1 MQLGTSRLTGSHE
14 ISALRMC
21 RGGSCM
27 CVAGVGWCTGFRW
40 RRRAGSWGICQRAAS
55 LCRRL
60 APRHAARPDHGQY
73 AGGGFAAVQQAD
85 PTWRGLLCTRR
96 HPRARRCA
104 SPSTHEAAVSYR
116 RRGSLDL
123 QRSLIW
129 VVAAMP
135 KRRHLICR
143 SKTARCRRD
152 GYRTRPPPNLRV
164 RPASGLQNPS
174 WFRLRRLSSNEKRA

>member
-1 MQLGTSRLTGSHE
+1 MKSRLFACVVPGLACTLPVWAGAQGS
-14 ISALRMC
+14 
-21 RGGSCM
+21 GGD
-27 CVAGVGWCTGFRW
+27 AG
-40 RRRAGSWGICQRAAS
+40 RA
-55 LCRRL
+55 
-60 APRHAARPDHGQY
+60 HGAFVSGPPAY
-73 AGGGFAAVQQAD
+73 AGGSRHAMPLDQITANMRAAGLQ
-85 PTWRGLLCTRR
+85 PLSRPILRGAVYYV
-96 HPRARRCA
+96 RAVTPARAEMRVA
-104 SPSTHEAAVSYR
+104 LDARSGRVHR

-164 RPASGLQNPS
+164 RPASRLQNPS